1 MGWTTNIRRMAV
13 AALVGFGAM
22 VAVPQTVFG
31 PALAQDAPASVPV
44 STPPDFTTQSLRAQL
59 DQLTAEMEAEG
70 ESASEFTE
78 EQAEQLR
85 TSLTSAIDRLEDAAR
100 QGEIVTRFTADF
112 ETGQVTL
119 AQLREELDVLQAA
132 INDRVPMDSDEAL
145 VGEAAMF
152 ATEQDLLAKE
162 SELRALQAEMEGYR
176 TQTTEIGARLTAAPR
191 ELNQARTQLGEVSS
205 NLTALGTAELDRLAE
220 ARRKALRAREFA
232 LRRQISALEAEI
244 ASLPVR
250 QEIVSA
256 RRNLAELRADVLTED
271 ILALQEL
278 TGQRKVVEARA
289 RAQRARDF
297 AATLDGG
304 HPLLAQMAAENL
316 RLADM
321 LTEMAAEEAVT
332 SRRLAAVRG
341 QTANVQNDLTAA
353 TELVSLGQLDREAGA
368 TLRRLGNQLPQE
380 SQIRSDL
387 RDTQRALSR
396 LTRQRVVAQE
406 QLRDLPIGGVDPQLL
421 LEQARRAES
430 TMPDLSDQAEEA
442 VLTLA
447 EQRRDFLRQIS
458 ANATS
463 RINEVAE
470 LQAAQNELAEQSDEL
485 RTVLDEN
492 LLWVPSVPAIDLA
505 WPTKVALGT
514 VEMISPSHLT
524 TASSVLT
531 REAVRLWPVTLL
543 FILAFV
549 LTYRLRPSLRA
560 NIRERAEFVGR
571 VKQDS
576 LWHTPAVI
584 GSGAIMALPWP
595 LLFALLAILFA
606 ASGNSDLLVEGLAD
620 GFAYLALFTAIIMTW
635 KYWDNDRSLFAVHFK
650 MPRPLRKSV
659 ELNLRWFLPVVGT
672 SSFLLATTSNMRG
685 ENIYEGFSLAA
696 FIVTALGLS
705 TFAFLVL
712 WRSRQR
718 ALAERPAE
726 DPNRYRIPVAVI
738 AIGLPLFAALMA
750 GAGWYE
756 SADDILLRLFLTI
769 WVILSAYVIY
779 GTVRRAIT
787 VSQRQIKYRQ
797 AVERREA
804 QLKAR
809 LEQQAAEARGEEMP
823 APPPVDTDAID
834 VSAMSRQ
841 SAQLLKTLVA
851 IGLVTLLW
859 FIWSG
864 LLPALTIFDGFQL
877 GEIGTGE
884 IDPDTQTEIVR
895 SITLWTVLQA
905 GVIATI
911 TIIAAR
917 NLPGFLEIFILDRM
931 GVDAGA
937 RYAVVTILGY
947 IIVASGI
954 VVSFQRLGL
963 QWGQLQWI
971 LTGLSVGIGF
981 GLQKIIANFVSGL
994 IILFERPIRIGD
1006 FVTIGDKS
1014 GTVTRIKIRATTLG
1028 DLDNREILIPN
1039 ENLISQEVTNWT
1051 LSNSVTRV
1059 IVRVGIAYGSD
1070 TEGARE
1076 VMLDVIDANRKIL
1089 ETPPPQVFFLG
1100 FGDSSLD
1107 FELRFFIRNFEDRFP
1122 VSHQIHTEV
1131 NKALAR
1137 EGYEIPFPQRDLNI
1151 RTQDVALE
1159 IRGSNTQPPLGNTES
1174 KSDGNSDLATQI
1186 EKPSKAPEKKAAG
1199 DKATGRKAA
1208 ERKPPHNKVTP
1219 RPNPK
1224 IK

>member
-1 MGWTTNIRRMAV
+1 MGWSVHMVRLFATTLII
-13 AALVGFGAM
+13 ALLLLGVSLS
-22 VAVPQTVFG
+22 G
-31 PALAQDAPASVPV
+31 PMTATAQDTPATAS
-44 STPPDFTTQSLRAQL
+44 SLTPPDFTTQSLRTELDALQAQVEEGGEN
-59 DQLTAEMEAEG
+59 DSGLTD
-70 ESASEFTE
+70 

-85 TSLTSAIDRLEDAAR
+85 TSLTTAMEHLEDAAR
-100 QGEIVTRFTADF
+100 QGEIATRFSADF

-119 AQLREELDVLQAA
+119 EQLREELDALQAD

-162 SELRALQAEMEGYR
+162 SELRALQSELEAYR
-176 TQTTEIGARLTAAPR
+176 TQLAGIGARLTAAPR
-191 ELNQARTQLGEVSS
+191 ALNQARTQLGETSS
-205 NLTALGTAELDRLAE
+205 NLTALDTLELDRVAE

-232 LRRQISALEAEI
+232 LRRQINALEAEI
-244 ASLPVR
+244 SSLPVR

-256 RRNLAELRADVLTED
+256 RRNLSELRAEVLTED
-271 ILALQEL
+271 ILALQDL

-289 RAQRARDF
+289 RAQQARDY
-297 AATLDGG
+297 AGSLEGM
-304 HPLLAQMAAENL
+304 HPLLTQMSEENL

-332 SRRLAAVRG
+332 SRQLAAVRG

-353 TELVSLGQLDREAGA
+353 KELVSLGQLDREAGA
-368 TLRRLGNQLPQE
+368 TLRRLGNQLPPA
-380 SQIRSDL
+380 SRIRSDL
-387 RDTQRALSR
+387 RDTQRSLSR

-406 QLRDLPIGGVDPQLL
+406 QLRDLPIGGVDPQAL
-421 LEQARRAES
+421 LEQAREDDPA
-430 TMPDLSDQAEEA
+430 MPDLTPVSEDA

-458 ANATS
+458 VNATS

-470 LQAAQNELAEQSDEL
+470 LQTAQNELASEADAL

-492 LLWVPSVPAIDLA
+492 LLWVPSVPAIDLG
-505 WPTKVALGT
+505 WPAKVVLGA
-514 VEMISPSHLT
+514 VELVSPDHLA
-524 TASSVLT
+524 TASGVLT
-531 REAVRLWPVTLL
+531 QQAVAYWPLVLL
-543 FILAFV
+543 FALTLV
-549 LTYRLRPSLRA
+549 LLYRLRPSLHA
-560 NIRERAEFVGR
+560 DIRERADYVGR

-584 GSGAIMALPWP
+584 GAGALLATPWP
-595 LLFALLAILFA
+595 LLFALLALLF
-606 ASGNSDLLVEGLAD
+606 STSNNPDLLVEGLSD
-620 GFAYLALFTAIIMTW
+620 GFAYLALFAAIIVAW
-635 KYWDNDRSLFAVHFK
+635 RYWDNDRSVFAVHFK
-650 MPRPLRKSV
+650 MSRSLRKSV
-659 ELNLRWFLPVVGT
+659 EVNLRWFLPVVGT

-685 ENIYEGFSLAA
+685 ENIYEGFSLAV
-696 FIVTALGLS
+696 FIVTALSLS
-705 TFAFLVL
+705 VFAFLVL
-712 WRSRQR
+712 WRSRHDAVSDR
-718 ALAERPAE
+718 AGAQP
-726 DPNRYRIPVAVI
+726 PRYRIPIAII
-738 AIGLPLFAALMA
+738 AIGLPLFAAVMA

-756 SADDILLRLFLTI
+756 SADDILLRLFLSI
-769 WVILSAYVIY
+769 WLFLSAYVVY
-779 GTVRRAIT
+779 GTIRRAIT

-809 LEQQAAEARGEEMP
+809 LEQQQAEARGEDMP

-841 SAQLLKTLVA
+841 SAQLLKTLVV
-851 IGLVTLLW
+851 IGLVTLIW

-864 LLPALTIFDGFQL
+864 LLPALTIFDGFQI

-884 IDPDTQTEIVR
+884 IDPDTQSEIVR

-917 NLPGFLEIFILDRM
+917 NLPGFLEIFILDRL

-947 IIVASGI
+947 IIVATGI

-1059 IVRVGIAYGSD
+1059 VVHVGVAYGSD
-1070 TEGARE
+1070 TDAARD
-1076 VMLDVIDANRKIL
+1076 VMMGVIRENQKIL
-1089 ETPPPQVFFLG
+1089 DTPPPQVFFLG

-1107 FELRFFIRNFEDRFP
+1107 FQLRFFLRAFEDRFP
-1122 VSHQIHTEV
+1122 VSHQVHTEV
-1131 NKALAR
+1131 NKALA
-1137 EGYEIPFPQRDLNI
+1137 GAGFEIPFPQRDLNI
-1151 RTQDVALE
+1151 RTQDIPLD
-1159 IRGSNTQPPLGNTES
+1159 IRSSHTQPKHKG
-1174 KSDGNSDLATQI
+1174 SDLATQI
-1186 EKPSKAPEKKAAG
+1186 ETPSQPP
-1199 DKATGRKAA
+1199 
-1208 ERKPPHNKVTP
+1208 ERKPPHPKAEP

-1224 IK
+1224 KKS